1 MDQSFIIEFD
11 YFKSRN
17 FIFYLLSKI
26 ESEQSRNRLTGYHV
40 FINNIPTSLEFYVFL
55 SYEGNSKDE
64 INKMKEL
71 LFPVGTYRPDLSLEE
86 LMNRLSKRGF
96 NSFSLDPYSIP
107 LILIG
112 GFVYNT
118 PSDLPPE
125 SLFTEEYLQ
134 RLKQKGY
141 DAFEKLPKGTTLF
154 LSHSS
159 KQKEDVENIIPYFN
173 SKDELIWLDKYR
185 LERNEDIHVVKREIA
200 IGLNEASKV
209 FFYVTKEFLE
219 SYWCN
224 HELELS
230 LQIYKEK
237 PNYTFLFAI
246 ELEIKEKFNEK
257 YLHLIEKIQEKDILI
272 LYTNQ
277 NLESIIKSH
286 LLNEVPNFK

>member
-11 YFKSRN
+11 YFESRN

-26 ESEQSRNRLTGYHV
+26 EAEQSRNKLTGYHV

-55 SYEGNSKDE
+55 SYEDNTKDE
-64 INKMKEL
+64 INQMKEL
-71 LFPVGTYRPDLSLEE
+71 LFSVGTYRPDLSLEE

-107 LILIG
+107 VILIG
-112 GFVYNT
+112 GFVYNE
-118 PSDLPPE
+118 PSDLPQE

-134 RLKQKGY
+134 RLKKKGY

-185 LERNEDIHVVKREIA
+185 LERNEDIRVVKREIA

-209 FFYVTKEFLE
+209 FFYVTREFLE

-246 ELEIKEKFNEK
+246 ELEIKEQFNEK
-257 YLHLIEKIQEKDILI
+257 YLYLIEKIQEEDILI

-286 LLNEVPNFK
+286 LLNEVPDFR